1 MTTFSKSEERLA
13 EARTRGEI
21 GEREYQ
27 DIQRKL
33 IMPMSFGELCEA
45 ENRVSLIKDST
56 QELRDGVT
64 ELRKIT
70 KDMFSAIDQ
79 LRDFPP
85 ED

>member
-1 MTTFSKSEERLA
+1 MTTFSKSEERLS

-33 IMPMSFGELCEA
+33 IMPMTFGELCEA
-45 ENRVSLIKDST
+45 ENRVSLIKDSI
-56 QELRDGVT
+56 QELRAGVT
-64 ELRKIT
+64 ELRNISRE
-70 KDMFSAIDQ
+70 MFDAIDQ